1 MNGIADILRESSLK
15 PAKSVPQPMW
25 EVPGVEPD
33 FDVII
38 IGGGVAGTVAAY
50 QLSRAGH
57 DVLLI
62 ERGQEPGSKNLSGG
76 RSLLPSSSRNISRL
90 SAGCPGR
97 AQDHTQPA
105 DALERR
111 LICRP

>member
-62 ERGQEPGSKNLSGG
+62 ERGQEPGSKNLSGAFSIAEFFKKYFQTFCRMP
-76 RSLLPSSSRNISRL
+76 RS
-90 SAGCPGR
+90 SAR
-97 AQDHTQPA
+97 SHATS
-105 DALERR
+105 
-111 LICRP
+111 